1 MSETQSTQDLA
12 EIVGS
17 NLPYLRRFARA
28 LTGNQDSGDNYAA
41 TTIEAIITDHSVFD
55 HDASP
60 KVALFK
66 VFNSIWSTSGARVE
80 TPDSDVTSFEKTAQ
94 KRLASL
100 TPNAREALLL
110 KSLEG
115 FPASDISEIMGI
127 SPDEAAELIRIG
139 TNEIASEVKGRV
151 LIIEDEPIIAM
162 DIQHIVTDL
171 GHTVVGIARTA
182 SDAVAKAAETNPD
195 LVLADIQLADGSSG
209 IDAVH
214 EILGQQADKP
224 VIFITA
230 YPERLLTGERP
241 EPTFLITKPF
251 SDEQV
256 QAAVGQAL
264 FFGSTAR
271 S

>member
-1 MSETQSTQDLA
+1 MVETQSTQDLA
-12 EIVGS
+12 EVVRTY
-17 NLPYLRRFARA
+17 LPYLRRFARA
-28 LTGNQDSGDNYAA
+28 LTGNQESGDSYAA
-41 TTIEAIITDHSVFD
+41 VTIEAIISDRSVFD
-55 HDASP
+55 DGVPP

-66 VFNSIWSTSGARVE
+66 VFTSIWSTSGAQVE
-80 TPDSDVTSFEKTAQ
+80 TPDEDVTTMEKTAQ
-94 KRLASL
+94 KRLSGL
-100 TPNAREALLL
+100 TPKAREALLL
-110 KSLEG
+110 RSLEG
-115 FPASDISEIMGI
+115 FPNSDIAMIMGI
-127 SPDEAAELIRIG
+127 SPGEASELVKIG
-139 TNEIASEVKGRV
+139 ANEIATEVKGRV

-162 DIQHIVTDL
+162 DIQHIVTAL
-171 GHTVVGIARTA
+171 GHEVVGVARTA
-182 SDAVAKAAETNPD
+182 SEAVSKATETKPD

-209 IDAVH
+209 IDAVQ

-264 FFGSTAR
+264 FFGSTAKG
-271 S
+271 